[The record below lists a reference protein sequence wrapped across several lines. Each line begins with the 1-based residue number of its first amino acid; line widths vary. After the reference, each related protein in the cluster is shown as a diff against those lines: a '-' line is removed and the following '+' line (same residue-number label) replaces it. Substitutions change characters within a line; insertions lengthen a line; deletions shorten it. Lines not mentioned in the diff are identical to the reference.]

1 METHSDLHHAV
12 NEPSTEMGSQRDD
25 RILSWSLLAKT
36 LARRAGRLIVS
47 LRYPVSSTSPEFDI
61 ERKTN
66 ATDLVTS
73 ADLASQRLIFE
84 GLKEK
89 CPSHRLIGE
98 EDSDHY
104 GSLDDRPTWIV
115 DAIDGTTNFVH
126 GINNFAVSI
135 ALSIDKSIVIGV
147 VYNPCTDEM
156 FSAIRGHGAF
166 LNDVAIHHSNC
177 SQLEEAI
184 IISEWGYDRSVE
196 GVRKMLSINERLLV
210 RKVRGIRQLGSGTL
224 NICFVA
230 MGRADAVYCGVANGD
245 AWKIWDYA
253 ASSLIAQEAGAI
265 MRTVQGAQFD
275 IEADSM
281 VCATPQVMDQLLS
294 VINES

>member
-1 METHSDLHHAV
+1 MATFGAEQL
-12 NEPSTEMGSQRDD
+12 
-25 RILSWSLLAKT
+25 LSWHLLAKT
-36 LARRAGRLIVS
+36 LARRAGKLIVS
-47 LRYPVSSTSPEFDI
+47 FRYPSSDDAPGFDI
-61 ERKTN
+61 ESKTN

-73 ADLASQRLIFE
+73 ADLASQKLIFD

-89 CPSHRLIGE
+89 CPTHRLIGE
-98 EDSDHY
+98 EDTVYY
-104 GSLDDRPTWIV
+104 GSLDDQPTWIV
-115 DAIDGTTNFVH
+115 DAIDGTTNYVH

-135 ALSIDKSIVIGV
+135 ALTVNKSVIIGV

-166 LNDVAIHHSNC
+166 LNDVAIRRSMC
-177 SQLEEAI
+177 LDLTDAI

-196 GVRKMLSINERLLV
+196 GVRKMLSVNERLMV

-224 NICFVA
+224 NICYVA

-245 AWKIWDYA
+245 AWKLWDYA
-253 ASSLIAQEAGAI
+253 ASSLIAEEAGAI
-265 MRTVQGAQFD
+265 FRTVQGASFN

-281 VCATPQVMDQLLS
+281 VCATPRIMDQLLD